1 MRIGIV
7 GGTGKEG
14 KGMAR
19 RWALKGHDVRIGSRD
34 PERAKAAASELATET
49 GKSVS
54 GGSNEGVI
62 ADADVVLLS
71 VPYAGHG
78 ETLRALKDGLRGK
91 VLIDITVPLQPPKI
105 RVVNLPAGK
114 AAALEAQAIVGSETK
129 VVATLHHVSSVHL
142 ADTEHPIACDV
153 LCCSDHADALQTV
166 IGLVQDLGMRALDAG
181 PLQNAI
187 ALESLTPVLL
197 HLNAKYKGQGAGITF
212 TGI

>member
-14 KGMAR
+14 KSMGR

-34 PERAKAAASELATET
+34 AERAKDTATELSAET
-49 GKSVS
+49 GKNLT
-54 GGSNEGVI
+54 GGTNEWAV
-62 ADADVVLLS
+62 AEVDVVLLS

-78 ETLRALKDGLRGK
+78 DTLRALKDALKDK
-91 VLIDITVPLQPPKI
+91 VLIDITVPLKPPKV
-105 RVVNLPAGK
+105 RLVHLPAGQS
-114 AAALEAQAIVGSETK
+114 AALEAQAIVGEATP

-142 ADTEHPIACDV
+142 ADTEHKIACDV
-153 LCCSDHADALQTV
+153 LCCSDNADAMQKVMT
-166 IGLVQDLGMRALDAG
+166 LVEDLGMRALDAG
-181 PLQNAI
+181 PLQNAV

-197 HLNAKYKGQGAGITF
+197 HLNNKYKGQGAGITF

>member
-14 KGMAR
+14 KAMAR

-34 PERAKAAASELATET
+34 PERAKVTATELSTDT
-49 GKSVS
+49 GKVLTGGANDWSV
-54 GGSNEGVI
+54 V
-62 ADADVVLLS
+62 DVDVVLLS
-71 VPYAGHG
+71 VPYAGHA

-91 VLIDITVPLQPPKI
+91 VLIDITVPLKPPKV
-105 RVVNLPAGK
+105 RLVHLPVGQS
-114 AAALEAQAIVGSETK
+114 AAQEAQTILGADTP
-129 VVATLHHVSSVHL
+129 VVATLHHVSAVHL
-142 ADTEHPIACDV
+142 ADAEHAIACDV
-153 LCCSDHADALQTV
+153 LCCSDNADAMQLVMT
-166 IGLVQDLGMRALDAG
+166 LVQDLGMRAFDAG
-181 PLQNAI
+181 PLQNAV